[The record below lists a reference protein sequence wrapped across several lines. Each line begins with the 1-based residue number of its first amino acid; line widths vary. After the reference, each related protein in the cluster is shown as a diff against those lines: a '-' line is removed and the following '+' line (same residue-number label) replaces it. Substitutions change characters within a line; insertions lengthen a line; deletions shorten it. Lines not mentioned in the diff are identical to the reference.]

1 MTLSASLSIVMG
13 LSRTQR
19 VIYLY
24 FLCFFPTAGRK
35 AVLWQPDIFSPHPK
49 NLQSQGRWVNSRSV
63 CSFSLFQ
70 EAVEVNLRKV
80 ACKCTHTCTHTCT
93 RARAH
98 THTHTHTMQELTP
111 SHSLSSPACRML
123 HFIRFHVAPAT
134 FFWLVG
140 WLNETQPSPQTSKP
154 VSSIANSS
162 SSLSSLRLHSNLTR
176 AALHDNQA

>member
-98 THTHTHTMQELTP
+98 THTHTHTHTHYARTHTQPLTF
-111 SHSLSSPACRML
+111 LSSLPYAAFYTVSCCSCNIFLVGWMAEWNTTFSADIKACL
-123 HFIRFHVAPAT
+123 QHSKLLIQPFVSPAT
-134 FFWLVG
+134 FQFNPGCLAW
-140 WLNETQPSPQTSKP
+140 
-154 VSSIANSS
+154 
-162 SSLSSLRLHSNLTR
+162 
-176 AALHDNQA
+176 